1 MIEKILVSTSPRVGT
16 KYEMV
21 IDLVHPSVSYKDG
34 FNQNEEFFKITKEE
48 HQIVLDVLQSIL
60 VIKPQNYQG
69 MITTNGFYW
78 EFDIINDRHKKREIE
93 GINVIDQH
101 VLDVLSL
108 LENTFKKQLGVSIFT
123 GFLR

>member
-1 MIEKILVSTSPRVGT
+1 MIEKTLVSTSPRVGT